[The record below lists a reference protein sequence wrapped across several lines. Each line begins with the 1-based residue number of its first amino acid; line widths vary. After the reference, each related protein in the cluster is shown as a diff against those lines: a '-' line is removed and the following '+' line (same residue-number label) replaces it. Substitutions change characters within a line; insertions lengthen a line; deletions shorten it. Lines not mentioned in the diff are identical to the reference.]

1 MMMKRALA
9 SMLFVALCGRWTN
22 AQQES
27 DVPSRVPMKQADD
40 PERSREN
47 TKKGADDADDEDLKE
62 SKLAVLSEEELN
74 RLLDR
79 RVNGQL
85 GMTFG
90 GFLKI
95 FLVQSHLSVGTG
107 IALITDDRKI
117 IRSELQPTFPQT
129 YHPTLREL
137 MDSIALQ
144 TFSEWNYDREKQIVR
159 TEKVEQKPVEGLVN
173 FHFQRAKRKKPF
185 SVKLAED
192 WKTEDK
198 GHWTMYIPP
207 DFPVGM
213 DIYEFGRYSTK
224 EDDKNA
230 FFETIRNDVA
240 LEWAR
245 RVTEGTAPEDLK
257 PANVGKY
264 EALFYEKL
272 LKGNG
277 KKLRWRQWVFMV
289 DDRCFFIVS
298 TIPPGLDDEIFPDV
312 KAMIESFKMDE

>member
-1 MMMKRALA
+1 MKRALA

-137 MDSIALQ
+137 MDSIALELRPRK
-144 TFSEWNYDREKQIVR
+144 TNCPNRESRAETSRRTCELSFSTSKTKEA
-159 TEKVEQKPVEGLVN
+159 
-173 FHFQRAKRKKPF
+173 FQRQ
-185 SVKLAED
+185 
-192 WKTEDK
+192 
-198 GHWTMYIPP
+198 
-207 DFPVGM
+207 
-213 DIYEFGRYSTK
+213 
-224 EDDKNA
+224 
-230 FFETIRNDVA
+230 
-240 LEWAR
+240 AR
-245 RVTEGTAPEDLK
+245 RGLED
-257 PANVGKY
+257 
-264 EALFYEKL
+264 
-272 LKGNG
+272 
-277 KKLRWRQWVFMV
+277 RR
-289 DDRCFFIVS
+289 
-298 TIPPGLDDEIFPDV
+298 
-312 KAMIESFKMDE
+312 